1 MPPPLKLV
9 QLVQDAGV
17 VLVKGIAGTP
27 ASSHRALGFGR
38 EGSRYGIDQYMVVKY
53 ICIGGV

>member
-27 ASSHRALGFGR
+27 ASSHRALAVSAAPAPP
-38 EGSRYGIDQYMVVKY
+38 EAW
-53 ICIGGV
+53 